1 MRRRDEVLVG
11 ILMTVALVLV
21 ILGTLWLARGGLSSG
36 YPLYARF
43 PWGAGLKQG
52 QPVLLAG
59 VSVGYVD
66 DIQLRRDGWLDVTM
80 RVNDEYQVPMG
91 STAKVVPIGFFGD
104 QAIALTP
111 TGITVES
118 YAVGDTIPI
127 GAQAPGMAELI
138 ARVDSIGRNM
148 SDVTQA
154 IEFQLV
160 QAGGL
165 QDLRSTLAATNQLVL
180 RLNAIAAEQAREL
193 TLATTALRR
202 AATAVDSATIDSTM
216 KSIRQSGEN
225 LSVLTG
231 ELATASASFT
241 SIMAKVDTGGGS
253 LGKLVNDSL
262 LYRDVRMLVM
272 RLDSLTA
279 DFKKNPRRY
288 INLEIF

>member
-1 MRRRDEVLVG
+1 MKRRDEVLVG

-91 STAKVVPIGFFGD
+91 STATVVPIGFFGD

-118 YAVGDTIPI
+118 YATGDTIPI

-165 QDLRSTLAATNQLVL
+165 QDLRSTLAATNQLML

-225 LSVLTG
+225 LSALTG

-241 SIMAKVDTGGGS
+241 SVMAKVDTGGGS
-253 LGKLVNDSL
+253 LGLLVNDTT
-262 LYRDVRMLVM
+262 LYRDMRMLVL

>member
-59 VSVGYVD
+59 VNVGYVD
-66 DIQLRRDGWLDVTM
+66 DVQLRRDGWLDVTM
-80 RVNDEYQVPMG
+80 RVNDKYEVPDG
-91 STAKVVPIGFFGD
+91 SKATVIAIGIFGD

-111 TGITVES
+111 ERVTMES
-118 YAVGDTIPI
+118 YQAGDTIPI
-127 GAQAPGMAELI
+127 GPPVPGMAELI
-138 ARVDSIGRNM
+138 ARMDSIGRNM

-154 IEFQLV
+154 IEFQMV
-160 QAGGL
+160 QGGGL
-165 QDLRSTLAATNQLVL
+165 QDLRSTLAATNQLML
-180 RLNAIAAEQAREL
+180 RLNAIAIEQSREL
-193 TLATTALRR
+193 SAATIALRR
-202 AATAVDSATIDSTM
+202 AATAIDSATVDSTM
-216 KSIRQSGEN
+216 QSLRQSGEN
-225 LSVLTG
+225 LAMLTG
-231 ELATASASFT
+231 ELATASASMT

-253 LGKLVNDSL
+253 LGLLVNDTT
-262 LYRDVRMLVM
+262 LYRDVRMLVL

>member
-59 VSVGYVD
+59 VNVGYVD
-66 DIQLRRDGWLDVTM
+66 DVQLRRDGWLDVTM
-80 RVNDEYQVPMG
+80 RVTKKYQVPLG
-91 STAKVVPIGFFGD
+91 SKATVVPIGIFGD

-111 TGITVES
+111 EGITVES
-118 YAVGDTIPI
+118 YAEGDTIPI
-127 GAQAPGMAELI
+127 GVPAPGIAELL
-138 ARVDSIGRNM
+138 ARMDTIGRNM

-160 QAGGL
+160 QGGGL

-193 TLATTALRR
+193 TLATSALRR

-225 LSVLTG
+225 LSMLTG

-241 SIMAKVDTGGGS
+241 SIMAKVDTGSGS

>member
-1 MRRRDEVLVG
+1 MKRRDEVLVG
-11 ILMTVALVLV
+11 ILMTVALVVV

-59 VSVGYVD
+59 VNVGFVD
-66 DIQLRRDGWLDVTM
+66 GVELRRDGWLDVTF
-80 RVNDEYQVPMG
+80 RVNEEYQVPVG
-91 STAKVVPIGFFGD
+91 STATVVPVGIFGD
-104 QAIALTP
+104 MAIALTP
-111 TGITVES
+111 ERVTLES
-118 YAVGDTIPI
+118 YDVGDTIPI
-127 GAQAPGMAELI
+127 GPPTPGLQDLL
-138 ARVDSIGRNM
+138 ARMDTIGRNM

-154 IEFQLV
+154 IELQLV
-160 QAGGL
+160 QEGGL
-165 QDLRSTLAATNQLVL
+165 RDLRSTLAATNQLML
-180 RLNAIAAEQAREL
+180 QLNSIAAEQAREL
-193 TLATTALRR
+193 TLATSALRR
-202 AATAVDSATIDSTM
+202 AATAIDSATVDSTM
-216 KSIRQSGEN
+216 QAIRASGEN
-225 LSVLTG
+225 LAMLTG
-231 ELATASASFT
+231 ELATASATFT

-253 LGKLVNDSL
+253 LGKLVNDTL

>member
-1 MRRRDEVLVG
+1 
-11 ILMTVALVLV
+11 
-21 ILGTLWLARGGLSSG
+21 
-36 YPLYARF
+36 
-43 PWGAGLKQG
+43 
-52 QPVLLAG
+52 
-59 VSVGYVD
+59 
-66 DIQLRRDGWLDVTM
+66 M
-80 RVNDEYQVPMG
+80 RVTKKYQVPLG
-91 STAKVVPIGFFGD
+91 SEATVVPIGIFGD

-111 TGITVES
+111 EGITEES
-118 YAVGDTIPI
+118 YAAGDTIPI
-127 GAQAPGMAELI
+127 GVPAPGIAELL
-138 ARVDSIGRNM
+138 ARMDTIGRNM

-160 QAGGL
+160 QGGGL

-193 TLATTALRR
+193 SLATAALRR

-216 KSIRQSGEN
+216 KSIRQSGGN

-253 LGKLVNDSL
+253 LGKLVNDTL
-262 LYRDVRMLVM
+262 LYRDVRMLVL

>member
-1 MRRRDEVLVG
+1 MKRRDEVLVG

-91 STAKVVPIGFFGD
+91 STATVVPIGFFGD

-118 YAVGDTIPI
+118 YAAGDSIPI

-165 QDLRSTLAATNQLVL
+165 QDLRSTLAATNQLML

-225 LSVLTG
+225 LSALTG
-231 ELATASASFT
+231 ERATASASFT
-241 SIMAKVDTGGGS
+241 SVMAKVDTGGGS
-253 LGKLVNDSL
+253 LGLLVNDTT
-262 LYRDVRMLVM
+262 LYRDMRMLVL